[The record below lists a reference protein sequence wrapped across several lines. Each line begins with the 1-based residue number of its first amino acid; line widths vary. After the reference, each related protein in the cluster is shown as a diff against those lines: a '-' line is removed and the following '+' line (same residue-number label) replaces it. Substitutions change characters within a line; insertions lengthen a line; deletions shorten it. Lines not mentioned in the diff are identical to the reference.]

1 MQTLER
7 IFGNLMVHSA
17 NVKSALVV
25 WHMWRK
31 VALKVL
37 AYNKFIWGYSIELST
52 FKILNDE
59 KKILKFIHLTIVVH

>member
-17 NVKSALVV
+17 NVKSALIV

-37 AYNKFIWGYSIELST
+37 AYNKCIWGYLIELST
-52 FKILNDE
+52 F
-59 KKILKFIHLTIVVH
+59 

>member
-7 IFGNLMVHSA
+7 IFGNLTVHSA

-37 AYNKFIWGYSIELST
+37 AYNKFIWGYLIELST
-52 FKILNDE
+52 F
-59 KKILKFIHLTIVVH
+59 